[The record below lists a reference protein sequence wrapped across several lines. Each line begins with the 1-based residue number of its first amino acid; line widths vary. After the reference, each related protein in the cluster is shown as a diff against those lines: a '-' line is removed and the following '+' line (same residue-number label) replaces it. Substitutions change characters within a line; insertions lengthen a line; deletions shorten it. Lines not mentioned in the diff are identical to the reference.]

1 MGACLIRNT
10 GHPQQQCIV
19 RPAGGK
25 QMYRTLKQFLT
36 FQKGQD
42 ESKFGKIDP
51 EKLGAI
57 SYDPANHTYLKIGG
71 KVGTAFS
78 DGNQLK

>member
-1 MGACLIRNT
+1 MN
-10 GHPQQQCIV
+10 V
-19 RPAGGK
+19 SV
-25 QMYRTLKQFLT
+25 
-36 FQKGQD
+36 D
-42 ESKFGKIDP
+42 EKILSEDGKIDP

-57 SYDPANHTYLKIGG
+57 SYDPANHAYLKLGG